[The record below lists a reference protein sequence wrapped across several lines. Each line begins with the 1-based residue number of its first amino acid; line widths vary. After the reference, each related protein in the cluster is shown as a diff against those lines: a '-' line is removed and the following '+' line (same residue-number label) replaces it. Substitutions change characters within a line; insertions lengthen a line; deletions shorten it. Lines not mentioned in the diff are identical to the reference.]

1 MSRAGIS
8 SLRKAPTSYTIR
20 WIMKRRSDVVILYL
34 FGFLKNLQFFGA
46 LSVPFYLQRIGLGYG
61 KMFILEALFSGA
73 MMALEIPTGVVADRW
88 GRKISLFWGSALM
101 AFSFLA
107 FGIVR
112 AFWLLAASEILC
124 ALGMTMISGADS
136 ALLHEV
142 ASNKANDSSEVFSR
156 YHAFSTAG
164 LFISFPLGSLIA
176 GSGVMGYEAALGF
189 VFILTALSFALAG
202 MVILFVREPFPP
214 SRREGFLRHG
224 IEGRRIVLRTPRLRR
239 FGINYAV
246 ISALTFFMFWFYQSL
261 LGREKVPIEWFGFV
275 GAGSNLGASL
285 LLMAAPKI
293 RKTMGEN
300 PALFLSSLLPGL
312 LYMAS
317 GFFAGL
323 GITLLAIF
331 GVTMLK
337 LFRAPLLAASMN
349 TFLENE
355 HRATAL
361 SGISMVE
368 RVLIALLYPIV
379 GAVADSSLEASLIGL
394 GILTVFMSF
403 AVRMRNEPKRS

>member
-1 MSRAGIS
+1 
-8 SLRKAPTSYTIR
+8 
-20 WIMKRRSDVVILYL
+20 
-34 FGFLKNLQFFGA
+34 
-46 LSVPFYLQRIGLGYG
+46 
-61 KMFILEALFSGA
+61 
-73 MMALEIPTGVVADRW
+73 
-88 GRKISLFWGSALM
+88 
-101 AFSFLA
+101 
-107 FGIVR
+107 
-112 AFWLLAASEILC
+112 
-124 ALGMTMISGADS
+124 
-136 ALLHEV
+136 
-142 ASNKANDSSEVFSR
+142 
-156 YHAFSTAG
+156 
-164 LFISFPLGSLIA
+164 
-176 GSGVMGYEAALGF
+176 
-189 VFILTALSFALAG
+189 
-202 MVILFVREPFPP
+202 
-214 SRREGFLRHG
+214 
-224 IEGRRIVLRTPRLRR
+224 
-239 FGINYAV
+239 
-246 ISALTFFMFWFYQSL
+246 
-261 LGREKVPIEWFGFV
+261 
-275 GAGSNLGASL
+275 
-285 LLMAAPKI
+285 MAAPKI

-403 AVRMRNEPKRS
+403 AVRIETSQSGLVPGGPGIRPAIRLPISLFRPGGGGRKGRRSTLR